1 MLQANLNQK
10 TTNQQFSA
18 KLEKQ
23 AESFNNLSDSMMKPK
38 AIIGMLTVTKW
49 FYQSYLN

>member
-10 TTNQQFSA
+10 TTNLQFSV

-23 AESFNNLSDSMMKPK
+23 AEIINNLNDSMMKPK
-38 AIIGMLTVTKW
+38 VIVGMITVTKW
-49 FYQSYLN
+49 FYQSYLY